1 MNILPSRRPVK
12 AEDVNAALEI
22 ERARRP
28 RVMLRTLAA
37 LDSPCEPVHRQAL
50 DQSLGIPDARVT
62 EAPLRVASIEFCGD
76 ASLRSF
82 AAERLWEHATDLR
95 FADSDSVAV
104 LKDLLADSDPSVR
117 SLAARALDYGGHY
130 GAE

>member
-1 MNILPSRRPVK
+1 MNILRSRRPVK

-22 ERARRP
+22 ERARRA
-28 RVMLRTLAA
+28 RVMLRTPAA
-37 LDSPCEPVHRQAL
+37 LDSPYERLHIQAL
-50 DQSLGIPDARVT
+50 EPFGGIPDAPVT
-62 EAPLRVASIEFCGD
+62 EALLPAARSESSVN

-82 AAERLWEHATDLR
+82 AAERLWEPAADLQ
-95 FADSDSVAV
+95 FTDSDSVAV

-130 GAE
+130 WAE